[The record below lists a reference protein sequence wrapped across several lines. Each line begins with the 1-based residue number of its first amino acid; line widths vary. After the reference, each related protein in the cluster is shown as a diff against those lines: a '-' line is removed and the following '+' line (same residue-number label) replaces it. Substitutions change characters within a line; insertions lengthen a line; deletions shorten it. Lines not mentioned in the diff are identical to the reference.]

1 MRSSIFKIDTVP
13 KRRLYGKS
21 LCTSLQV
28 GCLVILP
35 RTIMAPWLPFSLLLL
50 QLPDGLA
57 LEYLIVGVSGG
68 LQKNFPEHPKLDYVN
83 KETNEQVGAVFLG
96 RGLVRG
102 YQSYLDVMQ
111 EGWRQY
117 DPTNRL
123 INCNVFATGC
133 WHHAN
138 EYWMYLVDARQF
150 IKILMNEPRFLSI
163 TPDLGLVDLV
173 AEETSDVIKHLAKV
187 EIANQGKT
195 ITTEVAFPLVTAAW
209 FQSMSHVMSPVLY
222 TKKDGTQV
230 TNFPQSLAKW
240 AGMELGTTDG
250 SVCQADM
257 EAYVNPPD
265 YWEKI
270 RSKIQAAE
278 SDRTE
283 TTSKPMLHCER
294 KARFGTSSEHAR
306 INFAMSPQ
314 YVQSLFDGSGVV
326 IRFEE
331 ALVERV

>member
-1 MRSSIFKIDTVP
+1 
-13 KRRLYGKS
+13 
-21 LCTSLQV
+21 
-28 GCLVILP
+28 
-35 RTIMAPWLPFSLLLL
+35 MAPLLSFSLLLS
-50 QLPDGLA
+50 QLPVGRA

-68 LQKNFPEHPKLDYVN
+68 LQKNFPEHDKLDYIDI
-83 KETNEQVGAVFLG
+83 ETNDRVEAVFLG

-117 DPTNRL
+117 DPSNRL

-209 FQSMSHVMSPVLY
+209 FQSMSHILSPVLY

-250 SVCQADM
+250 SVCQADL
-257 EAYVNPPD
+257 EDYTNPPD

-270 RSKIQAAE
+270 RSTIQAAE
-278 SDRTE
+278 ENRTE
-283 TTSKPMLHCER
+283 TMTWPVFDCER
-294 KARFGTSSEHAR
+294 QARFGTSSEHAR

-314 YVQSLFDGSGVV
+314 YVQSLLDGSGYR
-326 IRFEE
+326 IQFDE
-331 ALVERV
+331 ALVQRI